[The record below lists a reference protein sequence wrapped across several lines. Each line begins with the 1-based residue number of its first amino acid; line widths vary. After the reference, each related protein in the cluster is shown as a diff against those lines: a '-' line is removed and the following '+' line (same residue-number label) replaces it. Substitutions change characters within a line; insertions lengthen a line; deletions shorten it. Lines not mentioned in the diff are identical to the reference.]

1 MRDYPIIT
9 VRARKRSDCLLEGEG
24 KYYRLIRPDKW
35 YDDKWAF
42 YVLRLVKEDT
52 PSHPKYE
59 IISAY
64 NI

>member
-9 VRARKRSDCLLEGEG
+9 VRARKRSDCLLEGKG
-24 KYYRLIRPDKW
+24 KYYRLAKPDKW
-35 YDDKWAF
+35 YDNQWSM
-42 YVLRLVKEDT
+42 YVLRRVNEDSQST
-52 PSHPKYE
+52 PKYE

>member
-1 MRDYPIIT
+1 MRGYPIIT

-24 KYYRLIRPDKW
+24 KYYRLSKPDKW
-35 YDDKWAF
+35 FDNQWSM
-42 YVLRLVKEDT
+42 YVLRRVNEE
-52 PSHPKYE
+52 SHPNPKYE